1 MAFKLKKLSSF
12 KLNNDEKK
20 YPTKKYTG
28 PKYIGGTVP
37 FTGGGKGKLVTKLFN
52 KRAKTVSKQVKQLE
66 DMLKKRGYK
75 FTSSPKSKSRGNL

>member
-28 PKYIGGTVP
+28 PKYIGGAVP
-37 FTGGGKGKLVTKLFN
+37 FAGGGKSKVIGKTFSKVAKN
-52 KRAKTVSKQVKQLE
+52 RAKMSKTIQELLE
-66 DMLKKRGYK
+66 KKGYK
-75 FTSSPKSKSRGNL
+75 FKSSPKSKSRGNI

>member
-28 PKYIGGTVP
+28 PKYIGGAVP
-37 FTGGGKGKLVTKLFN
+37 FVGGGKSKVIGKTFSKIAKN
-52 KRAKTVSKQVKQLE
+52 RAKMSKTIQEILE
-66 DMLKKRGYK
+66 GRGYK
-75 FTSSPKSKSRGNL
+75 FKPSPKSKSRGNL

>member
-28 PKYIGGTVP
+28 PKYIGGAVP
-37 FTGGGKGKLVTKLFN
+37 FAGGGKSKVIGKTFSKVAKN
-52 KRAKTVSKQVKQLE
+52 RAKMSKTIQKLLE
-66 DMLKKRGYK
+66 KKGYTFK
-75 FTSSPKSKSRGNL
+75 

>member
-28 PKYIGGTVP
+28 PKYIGGAVP
-37 FTGGGKGKLVTKLFN
+37 FVGGGKSKVIGKTFSKVAKN
-52 KRAKTVSKQVKQLE
+52 RAKMSKTIQKLLE
-66 DMLKKRGYK
+66 KKGYTFK
-75 FTSSPKSKSRGNL
+75 